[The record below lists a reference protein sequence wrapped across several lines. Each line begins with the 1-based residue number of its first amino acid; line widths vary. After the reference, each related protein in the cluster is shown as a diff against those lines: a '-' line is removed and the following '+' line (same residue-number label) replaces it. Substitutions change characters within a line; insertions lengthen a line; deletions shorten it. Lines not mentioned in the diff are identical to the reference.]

1 MRIAFIG
8 AGEVVVMTARALI
21 AQGHEV
27 VIIEADRA
35 LIDEL
40 AEELD
45 CSFLHGDGSK
55 PAILREVG
63 PEQTD
68 MLFCLSDN
76 DQANLIASLVGRSLG
91 FKRIVTS
98 IQDVE
103 FEGICHELGLENI
116 IVPGR
121 TISRY
126 LVDMVRG
133 LDPLELS
140 TILKDDA
147 RFLTFTVRDQDAGT
161 VAALDLPEGARV
173 VSYYRDG
180 NFALADAETTLQV
193 GDEVVILTHSKHLA
207 QLEERWTP
215 KQAHHEAE

>member
-40 AEELD
+40 ADELD

-91 FKRIVTS
+91 FRRIVTS
-98 IQDVE
+98 IQDIE
-103 FEGICHELGLENI
+103 FEGICSELGLENI

-140 TILKDDA
+140 TILKEDA
-147 RFLTFTVRDQDAGT
+147 RFLTFTAQEQDAGT
-161 VAALDLPEGARV
+161 VAELDLPEGARV
-173 VSYYRDG
+173 VCYYRDG
-180 NFALADAETTLQV
+180 NFALADAETALRA
-193 GDEVVILTHSKHLA
+193 GDEVVILTHSKNLA
-207 QLEERWTP
+207 RLEERWAP
-215 KQAHHEAE
+215 KQAQHEAE